1 MATRLVSR
9 RIKWGVLCLPLAGL
23 AGLQA
28 IAVSGDYVYPYD
40 DLQRYAEYVTS
51 TRYHYA
57 VLLYALQ
64 STLALIGLVALYA
77 YFANRRGERWA
88 LAGLVVGFAGLMLLA
103 GTGGATTSADVS
115 AIPAAERYLEGQDAM
130 KSMLLGSG
138 PGDFPLLIE
147 VGGASGVF
155 LFLLSPLLW
164 GIAVWRSGTLP
175 QGAAVLWIGA
185 TVLTFVTIIP
195 PVALF
200 GWIEALV
207 VALDLGGSGWI
218 AWSVWQQPL
227 DRKPG
232 PA

>member
-1 MATRLVSR
+1 M
-9 RIKWGVLCLPLAGL
+9 GGL

-28 IAVSGDYVYPYD
+28 LVVSGDYVYPYD

-64 STLALIGLVALYA
+64 GTLALIGVVALYA
-77 YFANRRGERWA
+77 YFVNRRGERWA
-88 LAGLVVGFAGLMLLA
+88 LAGLVSQLAGLMLLA
-103 GTGGATTSADVS
+103 GTGAATTSADVY

-130 KSMLLGSG
+130 KSVLLGD
-138 PGDFPLLIE
+138 PGNVPLLIT
-147 VGGASGVF
+147 VWSVSGFF
-155 LFLLSPLLW
+155 LYLLGPLFF

-175 QGAAVLWIGA
+175 QGAAVLWVGA
-185 TVLTFVTIIP
+185 SVLTFVTILP
-195 PVALF
+195 SVALF

-218 AWSVWQQPL
+218 AWSIWRRPTARTPVS
-227 DRKPG
+227 
-232 PA
+232 

>member
-1 MATRLVSR
+1 MATRLVAR
-9 RIKWGVLCLPLAGL
+9 RIRWGILCLPLGGL

-28 IAVSGDYVYPYD
+28 LVVSGDYVYPMD

-64 STLALIGLVALYA
+64 ATLLLIGVVALYA

-88 LAGLVVGFAGLMLLA
+88 LAGLVSQVAGFMLLA

-115 AIPAAERYLEGQDAM
+115 AIPAAERYLEGQAAM
-130 KSMLLGSG
+130 ESVLLGDIG
-138 PGDFPLLIE
+138 NVPLLIT
-147 VGGASGVF
+147 VWGVLGF
-155 LFLLSPLLW
+155 LIYIINPLLW

-175 QGAAVLWIGA
+175 QGAAVLWVGA
-185 TVLTFVTIIP
+185 TVLTFVTINP
-195 PVALF
+195 SVALF
-200 GWIEALV
+200 GWIQALV

-218 AWSVWQQPL
+218 AWSVWHQPL

-232 PA
+232 LT

>member
-1 MATRLVSR
+1 MGGQAAAQ
-9 RIKWGVLCLPLAGL
+9 RIRWGILCLPLAGL

-28 IAVSGDYVYPYD
+28 LVVSGDYVYPMA
-40 DLQRYAEYVTS
+40 DLQGYAEYVTS

-64 STLALIGLVALYA
+64 ATLALIGVVALYA
-77 YFANRRGERWA
+77 YFVNRRGERWA
-88 LAGLVVGFAGLMLLA
+88 LAGLVSQVAGLMLLA

-130 KSMLLGSG
+130 KSVLLGDLG
-138 PGDFPLLIE
+138 NIPPLITVCSALGFLIY
-147 VGGASGVF
+147 
-155 LFLLSPLLW
+155 LLSGLLW

-175 QGAAVLWIGA
+175 QGAAILLVGA
-185 TVLTFVTIIP
+185 TVLTFVTINP
-195 PVALF
+195 SVALF
-200 GWIEALV
+200 GWIQALV

-232 PA
+232 LT